1 MDRPEP
7 PEDLDG
13 QPELLGGTLARQR
26 LPQPSLELALGLSDE
41 PLMLLEEHPQ
51 PRVVV
56 FPEEVRHHKDAGRP
70 TAEQIV
76 GQQGPGA
83 SCAPDRLRWCFASR
97 ARTQPHACLRSAAA
111 TG

>member
-1 MDRPEP
+1 MDRSEP

-26 LPQPSLELALGLSDE
+26 LAQPSLELALRLSDE
-41 PLMLLEEHPQ
+41 PFMLLEEHPQ

-56 FPEEVRHHKDAGRP
+56 FSEEVRHHKGPGHA

-76 GQQGPGA
+76 G
-83 SCAPDRLRWCFASR
+83 
-97 ARTQPHACLRSAAA
+97 
-111 TG
+111 

>member
-1 MDRPEP
+1 MDRSEP

-13 QPELLGGTLARQR
+13 QPDLFGGILARQR
-26 LPQPSLELALGLSDE
+26 LPQPSLELALRLSDE

-56 FPEEVRHHKDAGRP
+56 LPEQVRHHKGPGHA

-76 GQQGPGA
+76 G
-83 SCAPDRLRWCFASR
+83 
-97 ARTQPHACLRSAAA
+97 
-111 TG
+111 

>member
-1 MDRPEP
+1 MARSKP
-7 PEDLDG
+7 PEDLDC

-26 LPQPSLELALGLSDE
+26 LPQPSLELTLRLSDE

-56 FPEEVRHHKDAGRP
+56 FPEKVRHDKGSGDA

-76 GQQGPGA
+76 G
-83 SCAPDRLRWCFASR
+83 
-97 ARTQPHACLRSAAA
+97 
-111 TG
+111 